1 MNRSIISRT
10 LFLLGLT
17 VLIGLGAKAQQTYT
31 VSGAQEMKVSG
42 TSTIHD
48 WDMVATD
55 GITGTA
61 NMLLEN
67 GKLAKITTLTLSFPV
82 KSLKSGKSS
91 MDSNAYKALLEPK
104 NPNIKFEMTELTGI
118 TGNII
123 KAKGKLTV
131 AGETQIVPLTV
142 TYSISG
148 SSVTFTG
155 THPIKFTQFKVS
167 PPSAVVNT
175 IKTGDDLKL
184 SFKTNFTKKN

>member
-1 MNRSIISRT
+1 MKRSILTRT
-10 LFLLGLT
+10 VCLLAFT
-17 VLIGLGAKAQQTYT
+17 AFIGLGAHAQQTYA

-48 WDMVATD
+48 WDMIATE

-67 GKLAKITTLTLSFPV
+67 GKLTKITSLTLSFPV

-104 NPNIKFEMTELTGI
+104 NPSIKYEMTELTGI
-118 TGNII
+118 TGNTI
-123 KAKGKLTV
+123 KTKGKLTI
-131 AGETQIVPLTV
+131 AGDTQTIPLTV
-142 TYSISG
+142 TYSVSG
-148 SSVTFTG
+148 STVKFTG

-167 PPSAVVNT
+167 PPSAVFNT
-175 IKTGDDLKL
+175 IKTGDDLTL
-184 SFKTNFTKKN
+184 AFQTNFTKKN

>member
-17 VLIGLGAKAQQTYT
+17 VLIGWGAQAQQTYT
-31 VSGAQEMKVSG
+31 VSGEQEMKVSG

-67 GKLAKITTLTLSFPV
+67 GKLTKISTLTLTFPV

-104 NPNIKFEMTELTGI
+104 NPNIKFEMTELVGI
-118 TGNII
+118 TGNTI
-123 KAKGKLTV
+123 KTKGKLTI
-131 AGETQIVPLTV
+131 AGDTQIVPITV
-142 TYSISG
+142 SYKVSG
-148 SSVTFTG
+148 STVTFTG

-167 PPSAVVNT
+167 PPSAVFNT
-175 IKTGDDLKL
+175 IKTGDDLTL
-184 SFKTNFTKKN
+184 AFKSNFSKKN

>member
-1 MNRSIISRT
+1 MKRSILSRT
-10 LFLLGLT
+10 LCLLSFT
-17 VLIGLGAKAQQTYT
+17 VLIGLGAQAQQTYA
-31 VSGAQEMKVSG
+31 VSGAQELKVSG

-67 GKLAKITTLTLSFPV
+67 GKLTKITTLTLSFPV

-91 MDSNAYKALLEPK
+91 MDDNAYKALLEPK

-118 TGNII
+118 TGNTI
-123 KAKGKLTV
+123 KAKGKLTI
-131 AGETQIVPLTV
+131 AGDTQIVPMTV
-142 TYSISG
+142 TYTVSG
-148 SSVTFTG
+148 STVCFTG

-167 PPSAVVNT
+167 PPSAVFNT